1 MEFPPNNP
9 LLKKICKFFL
19 LLYLLVF
26 LFIVLLK
33 NVLPSLHSRHFL
45 SFSRRRDLIRERA
58 SQQVK
63 EHGWAEHRMGRS
75 GKERVRRGTGWGGFF
90 SSSQPL
96 PLFLIFHSPLQ
107 CCCLHTFWEMPA
119 IQATP
124 PPSPCTNM
132 QKRWYMSR

>member
-33 NVLPSLHSRHFL
+33 NVLTRLHSRHFL

-96 PLFLIFHSPLQ
+96 PLFLIHSSFSQSLAMLLSTYFLGDACYTGYSSPPPLQ
-107 CCCLHTFWEMPA
+107 SM
-119 IQATP
+119 
-124 PPSPCTNM
+124 
-132 QKRWYMSR
+132 Y